1 MPTLHRS
8 TSEPLADGTSAT
20 GTSGF
25 ESSQRCNQGFTSS
38 MRDDNGY
45 NTFNGPDLLS
55 SQGKARHRGVSEHT
69 LERSNAHDG
78 IEFET
83 NCVVVAPENVIEAH
97 RMVNNYKFGFKKWKS
112 HVTSRP
118 LSVRSDVV
126 KDLYADVSTLKPVQV
141 STLRPSN
148 LVYLLL
154 VGWWLALI
162 YVLVGVL
169 MFITIIGRSYTP
181 FCLRMAGYF
190 LWPFGKFV
198 FLVHASPAATSVESA
213 YSSSTDRLE
222 SLEQTTLLKFE
233 SAPSLYHTAVCG
245 RKFWTS
251 FRSYPWLILG
261 APVLLIVHLI
271 IFFLTWLFVVT
282 IPIAKVNLKTICYL
296 LWLPPDKVSVGDS
309 GVTAVDPRKICSE
322 IIMYTHQ
329 SMNFYYYKYTLDG
342 MNVIL
347 VNLLV
352 FVILSIA
359 IGYSDPDNKTTSGVT
374 KCILAVLAIVPLT
387 YYIGMAIISISA
399 QSSFAVGAV
408 LNATFGSLVE
418 LILYVV
424 SLVKGKAAGTTCYA
438 ELVRSALAG
447 TLVGCVL
454 FIPGICMI
462 VGGIRYRSQRFNPKS
477 ASVTALLLFVA
488 IGGVFAPTLF
498 SKIFGDLQ
506 CDRCEINSTVA
517 AIQNHTSGLQCT
529 GCKQSVHGLNDDTLY
544 RDHIE
549 PLVYCVC
556 LLLPVAYIVGVVFTL
571 RTHTSYVYDD
581 FYEQLKEDNIDP
593 EHHGAAQWSRLK
605 SIIILLGCATLIA
618 LCADLIA
625 ENIQDLLESS
635 GVSEYFIGVTMI
647 AMIPELPEIV
657 NGIQFALQ
665 NNVNLGIEIGTN
677 TAIQVCLIQ
686 VPVLILI
693 NLIHDLNF
701 ILIFNDVHLWAVV
714 FSVIVINYIFQDGKS
729 DYFQGS
735 ALVAI
740 YIILMCMYFFVP
752 TPESAKC

>member
-1 MPTLHRS
+1 MDEEIQTEERNIRVACPKQDEGTMTMP
-8 TSEPLADGTSAT
+8 
-20 GTSGF
+20 
-25 ESSQRCNQGFTSS
+25 
-38 MRDDNGY
+38 
-45 NTFNGPDLLS
+45 GPDLL
-55 SQGKARHRGVSEHT
+55 APEH
-69 LERSNAHDG
+69 LRKRNVENDYIERSGTHSLRSKGSVDAGD
-78 IEFET
+78 IRFED
-83 NCVVVAPENVIEAH
+83 NCVVVTPENAIEAH

-118 LSVRSDVV
+118 LSVRSDIVQ
-126 KDLYADVSTLKPVQV
+126 DLYADISAVKPVRVSTC
-141 STLRPSN
+141 RPPN
-148 LVYLLL
+148 ILYVIL

-162 YVLVGVL
+162 YVIIALL
-169 MFITIIGRSYTP
+169 MALTIIGRAYAP
-181 FCLRMAGYF
+181 FCLRMAKYY

-198 FLVHASPAATSVESA
+198 FLVHPSPYATNIESH
-213 YSSSTDRLE
+213 YYQRQTGEVHEGSNLLRSENTTDM
-222 SLEQTTLLKFE
+222 TDM
-233 SAPSLYHTAVCG
+233 AYHTPVCKRG
-245 RKFWTS
+245 FWTRA
-251 FRSYPWLILG
+251 RSYPWLIFG
-261 APVLLIVHLI
+261 APLLLIFHAIVW
-271 IFFLTWLFVVT
+271 FLSWFFVVT
-282 IPIAKVNLKTICYL
+282 IPIAKVNQKSITYV

-309 GVTAVDPRKICSE
+309 GIMSLDPKKIRSE

-329 SMNFYYYKYTLDG
+329 SMNVNYYKYTIDG
-342 MNVIL
+342 MNIIL
-347 VNLLV
+347 VNLLC
-352 FVILSIA
+352 FVVLSIA
-359 IGYSDPDNKTTSGVT
+359 LGYSDPQNNITDGVT

-399 QSSFAVGAV
+399 QSSFAIGAV
-408 LNATFGSLVE
+408 LNATFGSIVE

-424 SLVKGKAAGTTCYA
+424 SLIKGKQKGTMCYA

-462 VGGIRYRSQRFNPKS
+462 MGGIKYRSQRFNPKS

-506 CDRCEINSTVA
+506 CEKCEINSTS
-517 AIQNHTSGLQCT
+517 ISLGNHTSGLQCT
-529 GCKQSVHGLNDDTLY
+529 GCVQSVLGLDGDKSLY
-544 RDHIE
+544 NKHIQ
-549 PLVYCVC
+549 PLVYAIA
-556 LLLPVAYIVGVVFTL
+556 LLLPISYIIGVVFTL
-571 RTHTSYVYDD
+571 RTHTSYVYDE
-581 FYEQLKEDNIDP
+581 FYEQVAEEGGPD
-593 EHHGAAQWSRLK
+593 HHGAPQWSRIK
-605 SIIILLGCATLIA
+605 SGCILLFCATMIA

-625 ENIQDLLESS
+625 ENIQELLETSD
-635 GVSEYFIGVTMI
+635 VSEYFIGVTMI

-686 VPVLILI
+686 VPALILI
-693 NLIHDLNF
+693 NLIYPMNF
-701 ILIFNDVHLWAVV
+701 ILVFNDVHLWAVI
-714 FSVIVINYIFQDGKS
+714 FSVIVINYIFQDGKT

-740 YIILMCMYFFVP
+740 YVILLCMYYFVP